1 MRVVQLWRYPV
12 KSLGGER
19 LDRVEVDAQ
28 GIVGD
33 RRWGLLDV
41 ATGNVLTARRAPQ
54 LLFASARWVD
64 GHVEIRTDDGRRL
77 DDDAALSAWL
87 ERDVRLVPAADGV
100 RGTYETP
107 LDFEHDADWV
117 AWEGPEGTFHD
128 SRRTQVSFLSLPTI
142 GDWDIRRFR
151 MNVWLDEGED
161 DDLAGRSV
169 RVGTVTADIVKKIDR
184 CVMTTRPQP
193 RLERDLDVLRTINR
207 ERAGDLGVGAL
218 VTTPGTIAV
227 GDEVALL

>member
-12 KSLGGER
+12 KSLGGEP
-19 LDRVEVDAQ
+19 LDRADVDER
-28 GIVGD
+28 GIAGD

-41 ATGNVLTARRAPQ
+41 ATGNMLTARRAPQ
-54 LLFASARWVD
+54 LLFASARCVD
-64 GHVEIRTDDGRRL
+64 GGVEIRTDDGRRL

-87 ERDVRLVPAADGV
+87 ERDVRLVRAAEGV

-107 LDFEHDADWV
+107 LDFEHDAEWV

-128 SRRTQVSFLSLPTI
+128 SRRTQLSFLSLPSI
-142 GDWDIRRFR
+142 GDWDVRRFR
-151 MNVWLDEGED
+151 MNVWLDAGDD

-169 RVGTVTADIVKKIDR
+169 RVGTVGADIVKKIDR

-193 RLERDLDVLRTINR
+193 GLDRDLDVLRTINR
-207 ERAGDLGVGAL
+207 QRAGDLGVGAL
-218 VTTPGTIAV
+218 VTAPGTIAV
-227 GDEVALL
+227 GDQLLAD